1 MVGAPGVWFAQVNG
15 RLSTSLEH
23 GAEELGIA
31 LGSAQ
36 ITTLLGFLTLLERW
50 NRAYNLTAVRDPV
63 QMVPRHLLDSLS
75 IVPFI
80 HGKTLLDVG
89 SGAGLPGLVLAIVLP
104 RLEVTL
110 LDPALK
116 RTRFLAHAVRELGL
130 GNVCVERA
138 RIEDFAPQTRFDN
151 VTSRATVAL
160 DILVDAALPLLGTN
174 GRLVAMLGKYPT
186 IDALQIPAH
195 HELRIEPLKV
205 PGLDAERHAA
215 VILRDN

>member
-1 MVGAPGVWFAQVNG
+1 MLGAPGVWFAQVNG
-15 RLSTSLEH
+15 RLATSLEH
-23 GAEELGIA
+23 GATELGVA
-31 LGSAQ
+31 LGCAQ
-36 ITTLLGFLTLLERW
+36 ITTLLDFLTLLERW

-89 SGAGLPGLVLAIVLP
+89 SGAGLPGLVLAIALP

-116 RTRFLAHAVRELGL
+116 RTRFLAHVIRELGL

-138 RIEDFAPQTRFDN
+138 RVEDFVPRTRFDS

-160 DILVDAALPLLGTN
+160 DILVDAALPLLGAN
-174 GRLVAMLGKYPT
+174 GRLVAMLGKFPT
-186 IDALQIPAH
+186 TDGLQIPAH
-195 HELRIEPLKV
+195 HELRIESLKV
-205 PGLDAERHAA
+205 PGIDAARHAA